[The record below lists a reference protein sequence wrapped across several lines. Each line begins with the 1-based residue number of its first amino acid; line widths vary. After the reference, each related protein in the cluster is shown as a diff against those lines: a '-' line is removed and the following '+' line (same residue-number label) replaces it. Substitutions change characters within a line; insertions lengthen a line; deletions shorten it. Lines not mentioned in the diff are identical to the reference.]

1 MLMPTRKFEMKR
13 KILLIIAA
21 ALYNLSLV
29 LSALQLMMLWFVQHL
44 LYTGGSHFTQVRAM
58 DRYQG
63 KEINGR
69 RIKLIDD
76 SEGGRPARRFH
87 FAYLVSRTINV
98 HVTV

>member
-1 MLMPTRKFEMKR
+1 
-13 KILLIIAA
+13 
-21 ALYNLSLV
+21 
-29 LSALQLMMLWFVQHL
+29 
-44 LYTGGSHFTQVRAM
+44 M

-76 SEGGRPARRFH
+76 SEGGRPARRFY
-87 FAYLVSRTINV
+87 FPYLVSRTINV

>member
-1 MLMPTRKFEMKR
+1 
-13 KILLIIAA
+13 
-21 ALYNLSLV
+21 
-29 LSALQLMMLWFVQHL
+29 
-44 LYTGGSHFTQVRAM
+44 M